1 MALKVIPLYRQW
13 LLEFFKKKIFFLFFF
28 QNNHV
33 FTQRSILQEVIFW
46 GFGFRQRYLPSSV
59 INLLLLWWVTY
70 NSAQRYLAGEYQM
83 EQLGTSWHIGVNPKC
98 IAKWDQWRGSTS
110 CDSNGLGTCIVLFVL
125 KRWCIYFY
133 FALDIYFVIWLYSA
147 VWMHNYYELP
157 KCWNIVE

>member
-13 LLEFFKKKIFFLFFF
+13 LLEFLKKKIFFLFFF
-28 QNNHV
+28 HNNHV

-98 IAKWDQWRGSTS
+98 IAKWDQWRSSTS

-125 KRWCIYFY
+125 KCWCIYFY

-147 VWMHNYYELP
+147 VWMHDYYELP